1 MSVFDG
7 LRFRKVFSPIHNLD
21 PRIKF
26 IYVIAIFVVAI
37 LFNQIIPLL
46 ILFVMQIP
54 FVLLARVQKQWLR
67 SLRGAAFLA
76 TFIFVVNVGTTYF
89 TSGYLLTA
97 INVENAAAMTLR
109 FVVLVESFS
118 VFFLTTSPDHLGLA
132 LEESRVPYE
141 FAFAFTTAVR
151 FVPVLAE
158 EAQTIMDAQKARG
171 LELEKGGL
179 LKRIR
184 NYVPVLIPLIVSAIR
199 RSLELAEAMESRA
212 WGATKKRTNLYLLK
226 LHKGDYSL
234 LSITVGILLCCCLR
248 SLFCDDPN
256 NNPIIII
263 NNSQSNCRSKHWLHR
278 HFFDR

>member
-7 LRFRKVFSPIHNLD
+7 LKFRRVYSPIHNLD
-21 PRIKF
+21 PRMKF
-26 IYVIAIFVVAI
+26 LYVCAVFVAAI
-37 LFNQIIPLL
+37 LFGELIPL
-46 ILFVMQIP
+46 IVLFLLPIP
-54 FVLLARVQKQWLR
+54 FVILAGVRKEWLR

-76 TFIFVVNVGTTYF
+76 GFIFIVNIASNFF
-89 TSGYLLTA
+89 TSGYVLTA
-97 INVENAAAMTLR
+97 AAVETSAAMTLR

-132 LEESRVPYE
+132 LEQTRVPYE

-171 LELEKGGL
+171 LELEKGGI

-212 WGATKKRTNLYLLK
+212 WGATKKRTNLYALK
-226 LHKGDYSL
+226 LHRGDFAL
-234 LSITVGILLCCCLR
+234 LAITIGVLVIAVYVRLYVQL
-248 SLFCDDPN
+248 PA
-256 NNPIIII
+256 I
-263 NNSQSNCRSKHWLHR
+263 NQFL
-278 HFFDR
+278 

>member
-7 LRFRKVFSPIHNLD
+7 LKFRKVYSPIHNLD
-21 PRIKF
+21 PRMKF
-26 IYVIAIFVVAI
+26 VYVCVVFVVAI
-37 LFNQIIPLL
+37 LFNQLL
-46 ILFVMQIP
+46 VLLSLFLMPIP
-54 FVLLARVQKQWLR
+54 FVLIAGVQKEWVR

-76 TFIFVVNVGTTYF
+76 SFIFIVNIASNYF
-89 TSGYLLTA
+89 TSGYVLTIIDIESA
-97 INVENAAAMTLR
+97 IAMTLR

-132 LEESRVPYE
+132 LEQTHIPYE

-171 LELEKGGL
+171 LELEKGGF

-184 NYVPVLIPLIVSAIR
+184 NYIPILIPLIVSAIR

-212 WGATKKRTNLYLLK
+212 WGATKNRTNLYELR
-226 LHKGDYSL
+226 LHRGDF
-234 LSITVGILLCCCLR
+234 ILLAISVLILAIAIYLR
-248 SLFCDDPN
+248 LYVSIPM
-256 NNPIIII
+256 I
-263 NNSQSNCRSKHWLHR
+263 NELI
-278 HFFDR
+278 F

>member
-7 LRFRKVFSPIHNLD
+7 LKFRKVRSPIHNLD
-21 PRIKF
+21 PRVKF
-26 IYVIAIFVVAI
+26 FYVIAIFAVAI
-37 LFNQIIPLL
+37 IFSQIIPLL
-46 ILFVMQIP
+46 VLFTLQIP
-54 FVLLARVQKQWLR
+54 FVLLARVQRQWIR

-76 TFIFVVNVGTTYF
+76 AVIFLVNVATAFFY
-89 TSGYLLTA
+89 SGYKVTPVALESAFSL
-97 INVENAAAMTLR
+97 TLR

-171 LELEKGGL
+171 LELEKGGF

-184 NYVPVLIPLIVSAIR
+184 NYIPVLIPLIVSAIR

-212 WGATKKRTNLYLLK
+212 WGATTKRTNLYSLK
-226 LHKGDYSL
+226 LHKGDYGL
-234 LSITVGILLCCCLR
+234 IAITIGILIVSIYVRLYV
-248 SLFCDDPN
+248 
-256 NNPIIII
+256 PIPTIVQLLGI
-263 NNSQSNCRSKHWLHR
+263 
-278 HFFDR
+278 

>member
-1 MSVFDG
+1 MSFFDG
-7 LRFRKVFSPIHNLD
+7 LKFRRVYSPIHNLD

-26 IYVIAIFVVAI
+26 LYVIVIFVAAI
-37 LFNQIIPLL
+37 LFGEILPL
-46 ILFVMQIP
+46 IALFMLQIP

-76 TFIFVVNVGTTYF
+76 SFIFAVNIGTKFF
-89 TSGYLLTA
+89 TAGYMLTETD
-97 INVENAAAMTLR
+97 VEFSAAMTLR

-132 LEESRVPYE
+132 LEQTRIPYE
-141 FAFAFTTAVR
+141 FSFAFTTAVR

-171 LELEKGGL
+171 LELEKGNF

-212 WGATKKRTNLYLLK
+212 WGATKKRTNLYSLK
-226 LHKGDYSL
+226 LGRGDFAL
-234 LSITVGILLCCCLR
+234 LATTICILVFSIYTRLYVVV
-248 SLFCDDPN
+248 PN
-256 NNPIIII
+256 LG
-263 NNSQSNCRSKHWLHR
+263 Q
-278 HFFDR
+278 FF

>member
-7 LRFRKVFSPIHNLD
+7 LKFRKVYSPIHNLD
-21 PRIKF
+21 PRVKF
-26 IYVIAIFVVAI
+26 IYVCAVFVAAI
-37 LFNQIIPLL
+37 LFGEILPL
-46 ILFVMQIP
+46 IALFLMSIP
-54 FVLLARVQKQWLR
+54 FVLLAGVQKEWLR

-76 TFIFVVNVGTTYF
+76 AFIFLVNIASSFF
-89 TSGYLLTA
+89 TSGYVLTA
-97 INVENAAAMTLR
+97 VAVETAAAMTLR

-132 LEESRVPYE
+132 LEQSRVPYE

-171 LELEKGGL
+171 LELEKGGF

-212 WGATKKRTNLYLLK
+212 WGATKKRTNLYA
-226 LHKGDYSL
+226 
-234 LSITVGILLCCCLR
+234 LR
-248 SLFCDDPN
+248 
-256 NNPIIII
+256 
-263 NNSQSNCRSKHWLHR
+263 LHR
-278 HFFDR
+278 GDFALLVINVAVLAVAIYVRLYVPVPTLSQLCLV

>member
-7 LRFRKVFSPIHNLD
+7 LKFRRVYSPIHNLD
-21 PRIKF
+21 PRMKF
-26 IYVIAIFVVAI
+26 VYVCAVFVAAI
-37 LFNQIIPLL
+37 LFGEIIPL
-46 ILFVMQIP
+46 IALFLMPIP
-54 FVLLARVQKQWLR
+54 FVLLAGVQREWLR

-76 TFIFVVNVGTTYF
+76 AFIFIVNIASNFF
-89 TSGYLLTA
+89 TSGYMLTEVA
-97 INVENAAAMTLR
+97 VETAAAMTLR

-132 LEESRVPYE
+132 LEQTRVPYE

-171 LELEKGGL
+171 LELEKGGF

-212 WGATKKRTNLYLLK
+212 WGATKKRTNLYALK
-226 LHKGDYSL
+226 LHRGDFAL
-234 LSITVGILLCCCLR
+234 LAITIGVLAIAIYVRLYVHVPTLNQLL
-248 SLFCDDPN
+248 
-256 NNPIIII
+256 
-263 NNSQSNCRSKHWLHR
+263 
-278 HFFDR
+278 

>member
-7 LRFRKVFSPIHNLD
+7 LKFRKVYSPIHNLD
-21 PRIKF
+21 PRVKF
-26 IYVIAIFVVAI
+26 IYVCAVFVAAI
-37 LFNQIIPLL
+37 LFGEILPLFA
-46 ILFVMQIP
+46 LFLMSIP
-54 FVLLARVQKQWLR
+54 FVLLAGVQKEWLR

-76 TFIFVVNVGTTYF
+76 AFIFLVNIASSFF
-89 TSGYLLTA
+89 TSGYVLTA
-97 INVENAAAMTLR
+97 VAVETAAAMTLR

-132 LEESRVPYE
+132 LEQSRVPYE

-171 LELEKGGL
+171 LELEKGGF

-212 WGATKKRTNLYLLK
+212 WGATKKRTNLYALK
-226 LHKGDYSL
+226 LHRGDFAL
-234 LSITVGILLCCCLR
+234 LVINVTVLAVAIYVRLYVPVPTL
-248 SLFCDDPN
+248 SQLF
-256 NNPIIII
+256 
-263 NNSQSNCRSKHWLHR
+263 LV
-278 HFFDR
+278 

>member
-7 LRFRKVFSPIHNLD
+7 LKFRKVYSPIHNLD
-21 PRIKF
+21 PRVKF
-26 IYVIAIFVVAI
+26 IYVCAVFVAAI
-37 LFNQIIPLL
+37 LFGEILPL
-46 ILFVMQIP
+46 IALFLMSIP
-54 FVLLARVQKQWLR
+54 FVLLAGVKKEWLR

-76 TFIFVVNVGTTYF
+76 AFIFLVNIASSFF
-89 TSGYLLTA
+89 TSGYVLTA
-97 INVENAAAMTLR
+97 VALETAAAMTLR

-132 LEESRVPYE
+132 LEQSRVPYE

-171 LELEKGGL
+171 LELEKGGF

-212 WGATKKRTNLYLLK
+212 WGATKKRTNLYALK
-226 LHKGDYSL
+226 LHRGDFAL
-234 LSITVGILLCCCLR
+234 LVINVAVLVVAIYVRLYVPVPTLSQ
-248 SLFCDDPN
+248 LF
-256 NNPIIII
+256 
-263 NNSQSNCRSKHWLHR
+263 LV
-278 HFFDR
+278 

>member
-7 LRFRKVFSPIHNLD
+7 LKFRRVYSPIHNLD
-21 PRIKF
+21 PRMKF
-26 IYVIAIFVVAI
+26 IYVCAVFVAAI
-37 LFNQIIPLL
+37 LFGEIIPL
-46 ILFVMQIP
+46 IALFLLPIP
-54 FVLLARVQKQWLR
+54 FALLAGVQKEWLR

-76 TFIFVVNVGTTYF
+76 GFIFVINVLTNFF
-89 TSGYLLTA
+89 TSGYVLTA
-97 INVENAAAMTLR
+97 VAVETSAAMTLR

-132 LEESRVPYE
+132 LEQTRVPYE

-171 LELEKGGL
+171 LELEKGGF

-212 WGATKKRTNLYLLK
+212 WGATKKRTNLYALK
-226 LHKGDYSL
+226 LHRGDFVL
-234 LSITVGILLCCCLR
+234 LAITIGVLAASIFVRFYVAVPTI
-248 SLFCDDPN
+248 
-256 NNPIIII
+256 
-263 NNSQSNCRSKHWLHR
+263 SQFL
-278 HFFDR
+278 

>member
-7 LRFRKVFSPIHNLD
+7 LKFRKVYSPIHNLD

-26 IYVIAIFVVAI
+26 VYVCVVFVVAI
-37 LFNQIIPLL
+37 MFNQLLVLLTLFLLPL
-46 ILFVMQIP
+46 P
-54 FVLLARVQKQWLR
+54 FVFMAGVQKEWLR

-76 TFIFVVNVGTTYF
+76 SFIFFVNIVSTYL
-89 TSGYLLTA
+89 TSNYTLTPFDIESA
-97 INVENAAAMTLR
+97 IAMTLR

-132 LEESRVPYE
+132 LEQTRVPYE

-171 LELEKGGL
+171 LELEKGGF

-184 NYVPVLIPLIVSAIR
+184 NYIPILIPLIVSAIR

-212 WGATKKRTNLYLLK
+212 WGATKKRTNLYALK
-226 LHKGDYSL
+226 LHRGDF
-234 LSITVGILLCCCLR
+234 ILLFINFLILLV
-248 SLFCDDPN
+248 SILIYVYVSIPLISSILF
-256 NNPIIII
+256 
-263 NNSQSNCRSKHWLHR
+263 
-278 HFFDR
+278 

>member
-7 LRFRKVFSPIHNLD
+7 LKFRKVYSPIHNLD
-21 PRIKF
+21 PRMKF
-26 IYVIAIFVVAI
+26 VYVCVIFVVAI
-37 LFNQIIPLL
+37 LFNQLL
-46 ILFVMQIP
+46 VLLALFLMPIP
-54 FVLLARVQKQWLR
+54 FVLIAGVQKEWLR

-76 TFIFVVNVGTTYF
+76 SFIFIVNIASNYF
-89 TSGYLLTA
+89 TSGYVLA
-97 INVENAAAMTLR
+97 IIDIESAIAMTLR

-132 LEESRVPYE
+132 LEQTHVPYE

-171 LELEKGGL
+171 LELEKGGF

-184 NYVPVLIPLIVSAIR
+184 NYIPILIPLIVSAIR

-212 WGATKKRTNLYLLK
+212 WGATKNRTNLYELK
-226 LHKGDYSL
+226 LHRGDF
-234 LSITVGILLCCCLR
+234 ILLTISFLILAIAIYLR
-248 SLFCDDPN
+248 FYVSVPMISTLIF
-256 NNPIIII
+256 
-263 NNSQSNCRSKHWLHR
+263 
-278 HFFDR
+278 